1 MKIKADKQ
9 GIQVLEQLCDLA
21 LKSGGI
27 KNFLTIKAII
37 ESVEEIKCAEGEG
50 SCGTD
55 CSCN

>member
-1 MKIKADKQ
+1 MIIKADKQ

-37 ESVEEIKCAEGEG
+37 EEDLANRRAELE
-50 SCGTD
+50 
-55 CSCN
+55 